1 MFKNKAPSSIQEIHD
16 PLLNKKGVSLMLKRD
31 DQLHPEISGNKWRK
45 LKYNLWAAQKELHN
59 TLLTFG
65 GAYSNHIYATAA
77 AAAEAGVKSIGVIR
91 GEVHL
96 PLNDTLQ
103 FATNKGMHLVYLN
116 RERYRFKYA
125 PAVMQEL
132 EKSYGRF
139 YFIPEGGSNALAI
152 RGCKEI
158 IEEIAQP
165 YDYICCPVGT
175 GGTISGLIAGLRGKQ
190 QVLGFSALKG
200 DFLQEEVTN
209 LLSGAQERIYT
220 NWHIMDQ
227 YHFGGYAKIKP
238 TLINF
243 IRDFMAQ
250 HHILLDPIYTGKMI
264 YGLYDLINKDYFPK
278 GSSIIA
284 IHTGGLQGWKGMQEK
299 YALSYN
305 FDFLDRE

>member
-16 PLLNKKGVSLMLKRD
+16 PLLNKKGVSLMIKRD
-31 DQLHPEISGNKWRK
+31 DLLHPEISGNKWRK

-77 AAAEAGVKSIGVIR
+77 AAAEAGFKSVGVIR
-91 GEVHL
+91 GEAHL

-103 FATNKGMHLVYLN
+103 FATDKGMHLVYLD
-116 RERYRFKYA
+116 RERYRLKYA

-132 EKSYGRF
+132 AKSFGRF

-175 GGTISGLIAGLRGKQ
+175 GGTI
-190 QVLGFSALKG
+190 
-200 DFLQEEVTN
+200 
-209 LLSGAQERIYT
+209 
-220 NWHIMDQ
+220 
-227 YHFGGYAKIKP
+227 
-238 TLINF
+238 
-243 IRDFMAQ
+243 
-250 HHILLDPIYTGKMI
+250 
-264 YGLYDLINKDYFPK
+264 
-278 GSSIIA
+278 
-284 IHTGGLQGWKGMQEK
+284 
-299 YALSYN
+299 
-305 FDFLDRE
+305 